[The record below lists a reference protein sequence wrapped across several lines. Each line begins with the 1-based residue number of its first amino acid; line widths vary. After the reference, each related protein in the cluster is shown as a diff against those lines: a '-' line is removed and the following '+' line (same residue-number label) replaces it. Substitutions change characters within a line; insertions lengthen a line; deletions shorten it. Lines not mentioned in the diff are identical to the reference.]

1 MFGDVHA
8 DTPDEVKQNWEDL
21 KLKEKE
27 KEHEK
32 KRVLSGVPCTL
43 PSMVKAYRVSQ
54 KAASAGFDWQSKED
68 IWQKVQEEIAEV
80 QDAMQRG
87 DETNKEEE
95 FGDLFFALVNAAR
108 LYGVNAET
116 ALEKCNKKFISRFT
130 YIEDQ
135 AEKQG
140 VALRDLSMDQ
150 MEQLWGE
157 TKSLEKTDKEK

>member
-1 MFGDVHA
+1 
-8 DTPDEVKQNWEDL
+8 
-21 KLKEKE
+21 
-27 KEHEK
+27 
-32 KRVLSGVPCTL
+32 
-43 PSMVKAYRVSQ
+43 
-54 KAASAGFDWQSKED
+54 
-68 IWQKVQEEIAEV
+68 
-80 QDAMQRG
+80 MQRG

-150 MEQLWGE
+150 MEQLWSE
-157 TKSLEKTDKEK
+157 AKSLEKTDKEK